1 MMKKKLYATLLG
13 TGVALATMSSVFAA
27 EPSTE
32 QQVNESATV
41 QAHGWHKGGK
51 MTESKLEEL
60 AKEKGIT
67 VDELKQQLQKEREA
81 KLEELAKEKGITVNE
96 LKQQMKQKKEA
107 KLEQMAK
114 KKGITVDELKQQ
126 LQKKHEEKLEEIAK
140 QKGISVDELKKQLP
154 NGGQL

>member
-32 QQVNESATV
+32 QQVNKSATV

-51 MTESKLEEL
+51 MTES
-60 AKEKGIT
+60 
-67 VDELKQQLQKEREA
+67 

-114 KKGITVDELKQQ
+114 KKGITVEELKQK

>member
-67 VDELKQQLQKEREA
+67 V
-81 KLEELAKEKGITVNE
+81 NE

-114 KKGITVDELKQQ
+114 KKGITVEELKQQ